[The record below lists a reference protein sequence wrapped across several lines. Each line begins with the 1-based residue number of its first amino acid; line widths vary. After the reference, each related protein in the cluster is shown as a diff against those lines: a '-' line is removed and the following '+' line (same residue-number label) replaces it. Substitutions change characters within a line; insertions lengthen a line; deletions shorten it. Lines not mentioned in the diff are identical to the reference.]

1 MARGAF
7 YAGHDRLAVDGVA
20 GGVRNHA
27 AYAGRGAAASELGSS
42 SLGALS
48 VRCSEGLG
56 ALDGAVV
63 LELESFWLTP
73 TPESIRREG
82 KHNGS
87 PAHECGCISWTNVLT
102 LIF

>member
-1 MARGAF
+1 MFETTR
-7 YAGHDRLAVDGVA
+7 R
-20 GGVRNHA
+20 
-27 AYAGRGAAASELGSS
+27 AAASELGSS

-82 KHNGS
+82 KHNVAARPTSADAYLGPRMCS
-87 PAHECGCISWTNVLT
+87 HQG
-102 LIF
+102 